1 MKTILTEEQIQN
13 AVNILADEL
22 SSQHS
27 SNEEVVMICL
37 LKGGFMFFSDLTKK
51 IKIPIQCDFMRVK
64 SYIGK
69 HEQGDIQILKD
80 IETPIKNK
88 IVYVV
93 DDFFD
98 TGNTMDA
105 VIEYLSQKHP
115 KQIEAITL
123 LTRDISPIP
132 EYKLRYGHIIQDEW
146 VVGYGLDNNG
156 LERNL
161 PYIYAL

>member
-1 MKTILTEEQIQN
+1 MKTILTGEQIQN

>member
-1 MKTILTEEQIQN
+1 MKIILTEKQIQN
-13 AVNILADEL
+13 AVNILADDL
-22 SSQHS
+22 TARHS
-27 SNEEVVMICL
+27 SNEKIVMICL
-37 LKGGFMFFSDLTKK
+37 LKGGFMFFSDLTKQ
-51 IKIPIQCDFMRVK
+51 IKTPIQCDFMRVK
-64 SYIGK
+64 SYVGK

-105 VIEYLSQKHP
+105 VVEYLSQKQP

-123 LTRDISPIP
+123 LTRDISPLP
-132 EYKLRYGHIIQDEW
+132 EYRLYYGHIIRDEW

>member
-1 MKTILTEEQIQN
+1 MKIILTEDQIQN
-13 AVNILADEL
+13 ITINLADDL
-22 SSQHS
+22 TARHS
-27 SNEEVVMICL
+27 SNEKIVMICL
-37 LKGGFMFFSDLTKK
+37 LKGGFMFFSDLTKQ
-51 IKIPIQCDFMRVK
+51 IKTPIQCDFMRVK
-64 SYIGK
+64 SYVGK

-105 VIEYLSQKHP
+105 VVEYLSQKQP
-115 KQIEAITL
+115 KRIEAITL
-123 LTRDISPIP
+123 LTRDISPLP
-132 EYKLRYGHIIQDEW
+132 EYRLYYGHIIRDEW

>member
-1 MKTILTEEQIQN
+1 MKTILTGEQIQN

-132 EYKLRYGHIIQDEW
+132 EYHLHYGHIIRDEW